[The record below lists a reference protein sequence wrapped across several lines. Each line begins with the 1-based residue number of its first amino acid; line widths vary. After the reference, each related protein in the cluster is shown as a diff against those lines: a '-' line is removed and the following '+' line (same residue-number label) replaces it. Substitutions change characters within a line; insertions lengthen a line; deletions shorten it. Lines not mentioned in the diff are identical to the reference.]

1 MKDSNIVKNICTL
14 TVLVREKKP
23 LIHHL
28 TNYVTVN
35 DCANIV
41 LASGASPIMADDL
54 AEVEEMVTM
63 ASALVLNIGTLNQR
77 TVESMMAAGKKANE
91 LGIPVVLDPVGAGAT
106 VLRTSTCRLLL
117 ENIKLAVMRGNVS
130 EIKAVGGFE
139 ATTKGVDVSQQDLLN
154 SKDLDYGRKIVQTL
168 SKKFGCIVAMTG
180 EVDLI
185 SDGTKTY
192 SIYNGHPMLS
202 SITGTGCM
210 CSSLIGAYCGITSD
224 YLLAALSGVMVMGLA
239 GEKAYQQT
247 WEANG
252 GNGTFRI
259 KLIDAVSLLTG
270 EDIKERGRI
279 GAE

>member
-91 LGIPVVLDPVGAGAT
+91 LGIPVVLDPVAAGAT
-106 VLRTSTCRLLL
+106 VLRTSTCRLL
-117 ENIKLAVMRGNVS
+117 
-130 EIKAVGGFE
+130 
-139 ATTKGVDVSQQDLLN
+139 
-154 SKDLDYGRKIVQTL
+154 
-168 SKKFGCIVAMTG
+168 
-180 EVDLI
+180 
-185 SDGTKTY
+185 
-192 SIYNGHPMLS
+192 
-202 SITGTGCM
+202 
-210 CSSLIGAYCGITSD
+210 
-224 YLLAALSGVMVMGLA
+224 
-239 GEKAYQQT
+239 
-247 WEANG
+247 
-252 GNGTFRI
+252 
-259 KLIDAVSLLTG
+259 
-270 EDIKERGRI
+270 
-279 GAE
+279 